1 MMKVADIMTTEV
13 IKIRNSAKV
22 SEAVR
27 LMRRHGIHTLIV
39 DRNHE
44 QDAYGIVTAF
54 DIVAKVTAFGRDPR
68 QVRVYEIMT
77 KPCLVLNPELG
88 VEYAARLLTTTG
100 IHAAPIIQWSL
111 LGILSIS
118 DILDQ
123 GDFLDNPLEVELAQ
137 KTQQLI
143 ADAHAICQQKGAD
156 SKACRQAWHD
166 VDAVQAEAAHQ
177 RNEKLEK
184 TAFEAFCEEY
194 PEAFKDREYDA
205 WCSG

>member
-22 SEAVR
+22 AEAVR
-27 LMRRHGIHTLIV
+27 LMRQQGLHTLIV
-39 DRNHE
+39 DRNHD

-68 QVRVYEIMT
+68 RVRVYEIMT

-88 VEYAARLLTTTG
+88 VEYAARLLTTSG
-100 IHAAPIIQWSL
+100 IHSAPIIQKSL

-118 DILDQ
+118 DILAQ

-137 KTQQLI
+137 KIQELI
-143 ADAHAICQQKGAD
+143 ADANSVCQQMGPD
-156 SKACRQAWHD
+156 STVCKQAWQA

-177 RNEKLEK
+177 RAERLEK

-194 PEAFKDREYDA
+194 PEAFEDGEYDS

>member
-13 IKIRNSAKV
+13 IQIRNSAKV
-22 SEAVR
+22 AEAVR
-27 LMRRHGIHTLIV
+27 LMRQQSIHTLIV
-39 DRNHE
+39 ERNHD

-54 DIVAKVTAFGRDPR
+54 DIVSKVTAFGRNPQ
-68 QVRVYEIMT
+68 QVRVFEIMT

-88 VEYAARLLTTTG
+88 VEYAARLLTTSG
-100 IHAAPIIQWSL
+100 IHSAPIIQKSL

-118 DILDQ
+118 DILDR
-123 GDFLDNPLEVELAQ
+123 GDFLDNPLEVELA
-137 KTQQLI
+137 KKIQQLI
-143 ADAHAICQQKGAD
+143 ADANSVCQQMGAD
-156 SKACRQAWHD
+156 SKVCKQAWQA

-177 RNEKLEK
+177 QAERLEK

-194 PEAFKDREYDA
+194 PEAFKDSEYDS